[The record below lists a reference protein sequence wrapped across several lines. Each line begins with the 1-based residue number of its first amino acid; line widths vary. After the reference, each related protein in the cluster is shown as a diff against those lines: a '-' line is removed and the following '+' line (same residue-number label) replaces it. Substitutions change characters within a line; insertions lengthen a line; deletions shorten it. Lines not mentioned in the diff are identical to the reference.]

1 MNARGLFVTLSNAV
15 VEASGR
21 PAAFAVAFAVVL
33 VWAVSG
39 PLFGFSETWQLVIN
53 TGTTIVTFLMVFLLQ
68 NAQNR
73 DSRAIQTKL
82 NELILASDS
91 DNRFVGVERM
101 DDEELRKLSDR
112 LIRLAEMKSAIEK
125 RRAEDPGEE
134 VAESA
139 AEAVTAATVA
149 AEAAEKAVVV
159 SKKPRPSAG
168 RRGRG

>member
-1 MNARGLFVTLSNAV
+1 MGLRRVFVGLADVV
-15 VEASGR
+15 VEAAGK
-21 PAAFAVAFAVVL
+21 PVAFALALGLVL
-33 VWAVSG
+33 VWAVTG

-112 LIRLAEMKSAIEK
+112 LIRLAEMKQAIEK
-125 RRAEDPGEE
+125 RKADAPVE
-134 VAESA
+134 VTEKA
-139 AEAVTAATVA
+139 AEAVTAAEVA
-149 AEAAEKAVVV
+149 AKAAETAVVA
-159 SKKPRPSAG
+159 SGKPQPRGG
-168 RRGRG
+168 RRGRS

>member
-1 MNARGLFVTLSNAV
+1 M
-15 VEASGR
+15 
-21 PAAFAVAFAVVL
+21 
-33 VWAVSG
+33 
-39 PLFGFSETWQLVIN
+39 IN

-112 LIRLAEMKSAIEK
+112 LIRLAEMKDAIAK
-125 RRAEDPGEE
+125 RHAEAPEE
-134 VAESA
+134 VTEEATESA
-139 AEAVTAATVA
+139 AEAVTAAEVA
-149 AEAAEKAVVV
+149 AKAAEKAVVV
-159 SKKPRPSAG
+159 SGNPQAGRGGVKPR
-168 RRGRG
+168 

>member
-1 MNARGLFVTLSNAV
+1 MSVRALFVTMANAV
-15 VEASGR
+15 VEAAGK
-21 PAAFAVAFAVVL
+21 PVAFALALGVVL

-101 DDEELRKLSDR
+101 DDDELRKLSDR
-112 LIRLAEMKSAIEK
+112 LIRLAAMKSAIEK
-125 RRAEDPGEE
+125 RQAEMPGEE
-134 VAESA
+134 VTEQA

-149 AEAAEKAVVV
+149 AEAAETAVVA
-159 SKKPRPSAG
+159 STSGQPLRH
-168 RRGRG
+168 RRKRS